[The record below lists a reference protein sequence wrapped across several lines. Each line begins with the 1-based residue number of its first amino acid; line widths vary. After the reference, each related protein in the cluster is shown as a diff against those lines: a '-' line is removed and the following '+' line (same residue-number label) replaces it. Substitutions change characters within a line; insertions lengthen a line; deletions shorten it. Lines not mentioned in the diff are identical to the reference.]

1 MMNLAR
7 QMYAAMDGILCT
19 TDDPGGRRVSRS
31 AFASGIAVPQELA
44 IAGFA
49 ARRIGQIVTPAAGKR
64 PDPAL

>member
-19 TDDPGGRRVSRS
+19 NDDTAVGVLQECLV
-31 AFASGIAVPQELA
+31 SGIAVPQELA
-44 IAGFA
+44 IAGFHGLGDWPD
-49 ARRIGQIVTPAAGKR
+49 RHPAAGKR